1 MKPVLPKGQGQLP
14 RPFHNKWFLTL
25 SLFVAVGFSLSLNP
39 HNQQIHL
46 AKHQYQVIE
55 LSSTEEVAGQQHSI
69 RVTSTKDQQVY
80 EARVLVTKDMA
91 VAQFARIQ
99 GAATSAGDCGLCGK
113 IMPLELTEAQKN
125 NTDAIKEIVAKLVEQ
140 ETEKPTAPAVT
151 EQAPAA
157 KPPQKPGEATEIDLV
172 EWAKK
177 CEKASD
183 NQLLSC
189 HSRNLVELSRYLK
202 NSRETDSLVR
212 EYFDEH
218 LRSDLRSALTTRRLM
233 VTGFG
238 QVIDNSEAFEKANE
252 ISEQLMERLGSRNG
266 KATRDALIRM
276 QASRFSEQARHAQ
289 ALARQGMDQSNPQM
303 FVLGNN
309 LMSNLGNEYN
319 YTSSNMIQSLD
330 AIRGLDSLGKSD
342 YATMMQNQ
350 FMSPVQ
356 TMLNQLF
363 ADRLKYQIPVLAGDG
378 LAVPIV
384 PVPEQSLPAPGTR
397 GGRNSVEFQV
407 QPGAPPAAPSQFV
420 PLSLQPQ
427 QPWQEN
433 NQWNQPGQFNPN
445 YQWNNQWNNQP
456 PNPAIPGNRG
466 STRG

>member
-1 MKPVLPKGQGQLP
+1 MKPVLPKGPGPLP
-14 RPFHNKWFLTL
+14 KPFHNKWFLTL

-46 AKHQYQVIE
+46 AKHQFQVIE
-55 LSSTEEVAGQQHSI
+55 LSSTEVAGQQHSI

-99 GAATSAGDCGLCGK
+99 GAATSSGDCGLCGK
-113 IMPLELTEAQKN
+113 IMPLELTEAQRN

-140 ETEKPTAPAVT
+140 ETGKPAAPPVAQ
-151 EQAPAA
+151 QAPAA
-157 KPPQKPGEATEIDLV
+157 KPVQKPGEATEVDLE

-183 NQLLSC
+183 SQLLSC

-202 NSRETDSLVR
+202 NTRETDSLVR

-218 LRSDLRSALTTRRLM
+218 LRSDLRSALNTRRVM
-233 VTGFG
+233 VAGFG

-252 ISEQLMERLGSRNG
+252 ITEQLMERLGSRNG
-266 KATRDALIRM
+266 KATRDALVRM

-289 ALARQGMDQSNPQM
+289 GMARQGMEESNPQM
-303 FVLGNN
+303 FALGNN
-309 LMSNLGNEYN
+309 LMTNLGYEFN
-319 YTSSNMIQSLD
+319 YTSANMIQSLD
-330 AIRGLDSLGKSD
+330 AIRGLDSMGRAD
-342 YATMMQNQ
+342 YATMMQNN

-378 LAVPIV
+378 LAVPTV
-384 PVPEQSLPAPGTR
+384 PVPGQTLPAPGTR

-420 PLSLQPQ
+420 PRSLQ
-427 QPWQEN
+427 
-433 NQWNQPGQFNPN
+433 F
-445 YQWNNQWNNQP
+445 NNQWNNQA